1 VQMRLIILMVCL
13 LASPVYGE
21 DKEVAVPVLTP
32 EELPNY
38 QFERELKE
46 NPVSIQDLSVGQ
58 QFVLD
63 TQRREMKDL
72 ITRRLGI
79 LNFRQHIDDLKTIQ
93 QLVDRRV
100 IKPREVRE
108 WQAVG
113 VVFGDILANEF
124 GLHWISYEDN
134 LGLSKALRWQET
146 DNYVFP
152 VTMFSRRIQ
161 FKQKIDAAAMFEKIR
176 QEVIAFK
183 EYERRNLRI

>member
-1 VQMRLIILMVCL
+1 MRLIILMACF
-13 LASPVYGE
+13 LATLVHGE

-38 QFERELKE
+38 QFERELEE
-46 NPVSIQDLSVGQ
+46 NPVIIQDLSVGQ
-58 QFVLD
+58 QFILD
-63 TQRREMKDL
+63 THRQEMTDL

-79 LNFRQHIDDLKTIQ
+79 LKLRQDIDDLKTIQ

-100 IKPREVRE
+100 IKPSEVRE
-108 WQAVG
+108 WQAMG

-124 GLHWISYEDN
+124 GLHWISYEDD
-134 LGLSKALRWQET
+134 LGLSKALRWEKT

-152 VTMFSRRIQ
+152 VTMFSRRVQ

-176 QEVIAFK
+176 QEVTAFK